1 MQELSMN
8 KKMRI
13 IKLYLDGF
21 SYDEIAKKVGVSK
34 GTVSNVIAALKAG
47 QFPEISTVPEEIEQ
61 LRDLATTIRRG
72 GISPIQANIGLSV
85 LERLTSLGV
94 EPVEVERC
102 HTLLRALSS
111 PDTDVK
117 AMAKSILAIE
127 EVKGKTGLTLE
138 ELEAKV
144 VSLREE
150 VERLEPLSVEVANR
164 EEELAQLEDTA
175 NKLKVKN
182 KDLNDRNYSLTNL
195 INSLELKESQLTSR
209 VTDLEERAYAAD
221 KQLYQARRD
230 LKTLS
235 KIGMNTEELSKFTA
249 KLKEV
254 AAHHDIKPE
263 DLYHRLLKELRQLDK
278 GLSLE
283 SSVRAKRAEL
293 KSIEHKITKEQA
305 EQEKLHTSVNQLNSE
320 RLKLEAQLAQS
331 RKHLALDINALSNSS
346 KEAIQEIRDSL
357 KSGVRLSLTE
367 VNKLA
372 DEALRVGKEFGR
384 MESNIESFNWI
395 KPLLSMVRGENGLD
409 DYQVR
414 VIGLAVL
421 RAMSSWLQ
429 ENHGQDMNCYWL
441 KGSITNTVSQLERW
455 KS

>member
-1 MQELSMN
+1 MQELSTN

-13 IKLYLDGF
+13 IKLYLAGF
-21 SYDEIAKKVGVSK
+21 SYEEIAKKVGVSK

-47 QFPEISTVPEEIEQ
+47 QFPEVSTIPEEIEQ
-61 LRDLATTIRRG
+61 LRDLATNIKRN
-72 GISPIQANIGLSV
+72 GISPVQANIGLSV
-85 LERLTSLGV
+85 LETLTGLGI
-94 EPVEVERC
+94 EPAEVERC
-102 HTLLRALSS
+102 HTLLKALSA

-127 EVKGKTGLTLE
+127 EVKEKTGLTLQ

-144 VSLREE
+144 ISLRKEI
-150 VERLEPLSVEVANR
+150 ERLKPLSVEIENKK
-164 EEELAQLEDTA
+164 EELAQLEDTG
-175 NKLKVKN
+175 NKLKGQI
-182 KDLNDRNYSLTNL
+182 KDLDDHNGSLANS
-195 INSLELKESQLTSR
+195 INNLELKESQLASR
-209 VTDLEERAYAAD
+209 VADLEERAYAAD
-221 KQLYQARRD
+221 KQLSEARRD

-254 AAHHDIKPE
+254 AAHHDIKSE
-263 DLYHRLLKELRQLDK
+263 DLYRRLLKESRQLDK

-331 RKHLALDINALSNSS
+331 RKHLALDINTLSNSS

-414 VIGLAVL
+414 VVGLAVL
-421 RAMSSWLQ
+421 RAISSWLQ